1 MPEVEL
7 SPRFIKSYTR
17 LPKEI
22 QGKIDKA
29 IKLLTEDPGYPSLH
43 SKPVEGGAG
52 IFEAR
57 VDRQYR
63 LTFQRLPGDVLFL
76 RVVGKHDETL
86 MHP

>member
-1 MPEVEL
+1 
-7 SPRFIKSYTR
+7 
-17 LPKEI
+17 
-22 QGKIDKA
+22 
-29 IKLLTEDPGYPSLH
+29 
-43 SKPVEGGAG
+43 
-52 IFEAR
+52 